1 MNNWNGIEYIRPR
14 GHGRYLE
21 SSPNILMS
29 RFRDLLLCQNDRIV
43 YPTTVLR
50 WKIGRPIERYL
61 EKKKFSSG
69 SRKYCVSGFSLIH
82 A

>member
-1 MNNWNGIEYIRPR
+1 MYF
-14 GHGRYLE
+14 HA
-21 SSPNILMS
+21 

-50 WKIGRPIERYL
+50 WEIRRPIERYL

-69 SRKYCVSGFSLIH
+69 SRKYCVSGVSLFTLKITLGLLLKFSSTGLYIGRVG
-82 A
+82 

>member
-1 MNNWNGIEYIRPR
+1 MIIAVYF
-14 GHGRYLE
+14 HA
-21 SSPNILMS
+21 

-50 WKIGRPIERYL
+50 WEIGRPIERYL

-69 SRKYCVSGFSLIH
+69 SRKYCVSGVSLIH
-82 A
+82 AGIATKIFKHRIIHR

>member
-1 MNNWNGIEYIRPR
+1 MGVISHLPIIAVYFDA
-14 GHGRYLE
+14 
-21 SSPNILMS
+21 

-50 WKIGRPIERYL
+50 WEIGRPIERYL
-61 EKKKFSSG
+61 EKRKFSSG